1 MTSYST
7 VAAMETNG
15 TYKIVRASPTSSTSS
30 PSSSSSASSS
40 SYVLHELQR
49 VAAVVSKPDSVSSFQ
64 QLRHTLGDD
73 AAFVVMDY
81 FVDVRALH
89 DQCIELQSYSADRH
103 AAVLK
108 ALLLRSET
116 LRSITATPSPAGA
129 QAQQLIDA
137 VGCVS
142 AVASLSALVTPWEH
156 RGTAVAIDCL
166 AQAVIQQGRT
176 PLRFQLPFDA
186 DNIRS
191 FLPPTLRYSP
201 SKKEVDQMGPSA
213 PVKLAMFE
221 MMACAYYEIWELP
234 HSVVQRIDLHA
245 LFEQARRLPPS
256 LRVPLSAHNRKLL
269 AEAGFE

>member
-1 MTSYST
+1 MD
-7 VAAMETNG
+7 TNG
-15 TYKIVRASPTSSTSS
+15 TYKIVRSSPTSSTSS
-30 PSSSSSASSS
+30 SSSPSASASTS

-49 VAAVVSKPDSVSSFQ
+49 VADVVAKPETVTSFQ
-64 QLRHTLGDD
+64 QLRRSLGDD

-81 FVDVRALH
+81 FVDIRALH
-89 DQCIELQSYSADRH
+89 DQCTELQSYSADRH

-129 QAQQLIDA
+129 RAQQLIDA

-142 AVASLSALVTPWEH
+142 TISSLSSMVTPLEH
-156 RGTAVAIDCL
+156 RFTTVAVDCL
-166 AQAVIQQGRT
+166 AQAVIQQGRA

-186 DNIRS
+186 DSIRS
-191 FLPPTLRYSP
+191 FLPPTLRYGHN
-201 SKKEVDQMGPSA
+201 KKEVDAMGPSN

-221 MMACAYYEIWELP
+221 VMAYSYYEIWELP
-234 HSVVQRIDLHA
+234 HSVLQRIDLHA
-245 LFEQARRLPPS
+245 LFEQVRRLPHS

-269 AEAGFE
+269 AEAGFD